1 MKRIKTITALASAL
15 VTLVLAGSGQAADP
29 AAGAEV
35 AKSEPRTTTK
45 SAPIGEKTAL
55 PGSDQSFLQ
64 KAAEMNHY
72 EIALGKIAERASSN
86 PEIRKIGQNIVRN
99 HTAANQQLEKLAASK
114 GVTLPSATSQAQQQK
129 IASLESKT
137 GEQFDKAF
145 MQDQLQSAQQSISTF
160 ERERSRTA
168 DPEIKS
174 WADSM
179 IPRLK
184 DHLAT
189 LKTSRPEAVGEKT
202 QKPQKGKAAPQKKS
216 STSPS
221 GD

>member
-1 MKRIKTITALASAL
+1 M
-15 VTLVLAGSGQAADP
+15 TLVLAGSSQAADP
-29 AAGAEV
+29 AAKVEV
-35 AKSEPRTTTK
+35 SKSEPRTTTK
-45 SAPIGEKTAL
+45 PAPMGEKVAL
-55 PGSDQSFLQ
+55 PGTDQSFLQ

-86 PEIRKIGQNIVRN
+86 PEIRKIAQDIVRN

-114 GVTLPSATSQAQQQK
+114 GVTLPSAASQAQQQK

-145 MQDQLQSAQQSISTF
+145 LQDQLQSAQQSISTF

-184 DHLAT
+184 NHLAT

-202 QKPQKGKAAPQKKS
+202 QKPQKGKSAAPQKKS
-216 STSPS
+216 GSSTG